1 MKLIGPPSNSKKPTV
16 TGGVPEGAKD
26 AAVQVLEMKRVDSKQ
41 QGNAPVRY
49 RLIISDGQH
58 YTQAMLATQLNGL
71 VDDGSEGAAAGG
83 DGGADGGAQRV
94 GGDGG
99 RGGDI
104 VVECVGSLNTLIDFR
119 YQQHFF
125 AKNGGG
131 GFLEIPY

>member
-1 MKLIGPPSNSKKPTV
+1 MLNNGCISYIL

-71 VDDGSEGAAAGG
+71 VDDGSVRGRPLAPRTRRARAPPRRRAGPPPRPPPRRARRPSQRPAPAAA
-83 DGGADGGAQRV
+83 R
-94 GGDGG
+94 
-99 RGGDI
+99 R
-104 VVECVGSLNTLIDFR
+104 
-119 YQQHFF
+119 
-125 AKNGGG
+125 
-131 GFLEIPY
+131 